1 VIPVAERHQEY
12 AGQVAAKLRAQG
24 LRVEIDDRSEKMGYK
39 IREAQLQKV
48 PYMLVVGDKEV
59 AAGTVSLRHRQ
70 AGDLGVTAA
79 ESLGTRIAKLAA
91 ERAPVEEAQPVLSG
105 GVK

>member
-1 VIPVAERHQEY
+1 M
-12 AGQVAAKLRAQG
+12 AAKLRAQG
-24 LRVEIDDRSEKMGYK
+24 VRVHVDDRSERLNYK

-59 AAGTVSLRHRQ
+59 AAGTVSVRHRQ
-70 AGDLGVTAA
+70 AGDLGVTDA
-79 ESLGTRIAKLAA
+79 ESLGARIARLAA
-91 ERAPVEEAQPVLSG
+91 ERATVEEAQPGLPG